1 MRTCCAGVVK
11 KGEKT
16 TDGPT
21 FKALFRSSLKPGSS
35 GRRLEPARGE
45 CVPDPRRGVTDN
57 HMIHSCD
64 GAHIFAVKTFSI
76 DQKDLKIKIITNQTY
91 APGLSDIA
99 FTEKLD

>member
-1 MRTCCAGVVK
+1 MK
-11 KGEKT
+11 Q
-16 TDGPT
+16 P
-21 FKALFRSSLKPGSS
+21 S
-35 GRRLEPARGE
+35 GRRLEPVRGE

-57 HMIHSCD
+57 QMIHSCD